1 MTFEFTEQQV
11 AQIMQT
17 LAQRPYGE
25 VFDLIATIQRQAQ
38 QQAQQGGQAPRLQP
52 VPAGS

>member
-1 MTFEFTEQQV
+1 MTLEFTEQQV

-17 LAQRPYGE
+17 LAQRPYAE

-38 QQAQQGGQAPRLQP
+38 AQQQPQRGQVVEMKDAR
-52 VPAGS
+52 

>member
-25 VFDLIATIQRQAQ
+25 VFDLIATIQRQVQ
-38 QQAQQGGQAPRLQP
+38 QQAQGGQAPRLQP
-52 VPAGS
+52 VPAGG